1 MITEWQPIMPTDDIK
16 FKSRTLY
23 ELLKGDKTTELI
35 VGQGV
40 EHPIPGSK
48 FGKNDIVAWR
58 EFDCAGDRPTL
69 LATEGKKK

>member
-1 MITEWQPIMPTDDIK
+1 MITEWQPIMPSDEIK

-40 EHPIPGSK
+40 EHPILGSK
-48 FGKNDIVAWR
+48 FGTNDIVAWR
-58 EFDCAGDRPTL
+58 EFDCAGGRPAI
-69 LATEGKKK
+69 LATEPKRK